1 MHMMM
6 HVVMHMV
13 VVVMHAASAGGS
25 DECHGEEGSENIGK

>member
-6 HVVMHMV
+6 HMVMHMV
-13 VVVMHAASAGGS
+13 VVMHPAGAGGS